1 MVWYMRYVI
10 AVDLGGTQMRAGLAD
25 EAGVL
30 HVELRAPTEAH
41 TGADAIIERMIAM
54 IEQVRAQAPADAELL
69 GIGIGAPGPLDPF
82 RGLVMNPPN
91 LPGWHNVPLRALI
104 ERRVGLPTEL
114 GNDANAAALGEWFF
128 GGGRGTHNLVYVTI
142 STGIGGGVI
151 ADGKLLLGRYGSATE
166 VGMQIIEAGTRAF
179 WEDLASGPGLARA
192 AADAMIAEPRSML
205 HNMATPETV
214 TGALV
219 AQAAAAG
226 DPLAQRL
233 LDREGELIGIG
244 MVNLL
249 HLFSPELILL
259 GGGVMV
265 NNPFLIRRAAQ
276 VVQERAMDVYRDVPL
291 RLATLGERVGLL
303 GAAALFLHIREGR
316 TPESV

>member
-1 MVWYMRYVI
+1 MRYVI
-10 AVDLGGTQMRAGLAD
+10 VVDLGGTQIRVGLAD

-30 HVELRAPTEAH
+30 HAEQRALTEAH
-41 TGADAIIERMIAM
+41 TGADAIIERMVAM
-54 IEQVRAQAPADAELL
+54 IEQARAQVPAGADLL
-69 GIGIGAPGPLDPF
+69 GVGIGAPGPLDPF

-104 ERRVGLPTEL
+104 EQRANLPTEL

-166 VGMQIIEAGTRAF
+166 VGMQIIETSTRAF

-192 AADAMIAEPRSML
+192 AADAMIAEPRSLL
-205 HNMATPETV
+205 HTLATPETV

-219 AQAAAAG
+219 AQAAAMD

-233 LDREGELIGIG
+233 MDREGELIGIG
-244 MVNLL
+244 LVNLL
-249 HLFSPELILL
+249 HLFSPELVLL
-259 GGGVMV
+259 GGGVAA
-265 NNPFLIRRAAQ
+265 NNPLLIRRAAQ

-303 GAAALFLHIREGR
+303 GAAALFLHMREGR
-316 TPESV
+316 TPATE

>member
-1 MVWYMRYVI
+1 MV
-10 AVDLGGTQMRAGLAD
+10 
-25 EAGVL
+25 
-30 HVELRAPTEAH
+30 
-41 TGADAIIERMIAM
+41 AM
-54 IEQVRAQAPADAELL
+54 IEQARAQVPAGADLL
-69 GIGIGAPGPLDPF
+69 GVGIGAPGPLDPF

-104 ERRVGLPTEL
+104 EQRANLPTEL

-166 VGMQIIEAGTRAF
+166 VGMQIIETSTRAF

-192 AADAMIAEPRSML
+192 AADAMIAEPRSLL
-205 HNMATPETV
+205 HTLATPETV

-219 AQAAAAG
+219 AQAAAMD

-233 LDREGELIGIG
+233 MDREGELIGIG
-244 MVNLL
+244 LVNLL
-249 HLFSPELILL
+249 HLFSPELVLL
-259 GGGVMV
+259 GGGVAA
-265 NNPFLIRRAAQ
+265 NNPLLIRRAAQ

-303 GAAALFLHIREGR
+303 GAAALFLHMREGR
-316 TPESV
+316 TPATE

>member
-1 MVWYMRYVI
+1 MRYVI
-10 AVDLGGTQMRAGLAD
+10 VVDLGGTQIRVGLAD

-30 HVELRAPTEAH
+30 HAEQRALTEAH
-41 TGADAIIERMIAM
+41 TGADAIIERMVAM
-54 IEQVRAQAPADAELL
+54 IEQARAQVPAGADLL
-69 GIGIGAPGPLDPF
+69 GVGIGAPGPLDPF

-104 ERRVGLPTEL
+104 EQRANLPTEL

-166 VGMQIIEAGTRAF
+166 VGMHIIETSTRAF

-192 AADAMIAEPRSML
+192 AADAMIAEPRSLL
-205 HNMATPETV
+205 HTLATPETV

-219 AQAAAAG
+219 AQAAAMD

-233 LDREGELIGIG
+233 MDREGELIGIG
-244 MVNLL
+244 LVNLL
-249 HLFSPELILL
+249 HLFSPELVLL
-259 GGGVMV
+259 GGGVAA
-265 NNPFLIRRAAQ
+265 NNPLLIRRAAQ

-303 GAAALFLHIREGR
+303 GAAALFLHMREGR
-316 TPESV
+316 TPATE

>member
-1 MVWYMRYVI
+1 MRYVI
-10 AVDLGGTQMRAGLAD
+10 VVDLGGTQIRVGLAD

-30 HVELRAPTEAH
+30 HAEQRALTEAH
-41 TGADAIIERMIAM
+41 TGADAIIERMVAM
-54 IEQVRAQAPADAELL
+54 IEQARAQVPAGADLL
-69 GIGIGAPGPLDPF
+69 GVGIGAPGPLDPF
-82 RGLVMNPPN
+82 HGLVMNPPN

-104 ERRVGLPTEL
+104 EQRANLPTEL

-166 VGMQIIEAGTRAF
+166 VGMQIIETSTRAF

-192 AADAMIAEPRSML
+192 AADAMIAEPRSLL
-205 HNMATPETV
+205 HTLATPETV

-219 AQAAAAG
+219 AQAAAMD

-233 LDREGELIGIG
+233 MDREGELIGIG
-244 MVNLL
+244 LVNLL
-249 HLFSPELILL
+249 HLFSPELVLL
-259 GGGVMV
+259 GGGVAA
-265 NNPFLIRRAAQ
+265 NNPLLIRRAAQ

-303 GAAALFLHIREGR
+303 GAAALFLHMREGR
-316 TPESV
+316 TPATE

>member
-1 MVWYMRYVI
+1 
-10 AVDLGGTQMRAGLAD
+10 MRAGLAD

-30 HVELRAPTEAH
+30 HVELRAPTEVH
-41 TGADAIIERMIAM
+41 SGPDAIIERMVAM
-54 IEQVRAQAPADAELL
+54 IEQVRAQAPGDAELL
-69 GIGIGAPGPLDPF
+69 GVGIGAPGPLDPF
-82 RGLVMNPPN
+82 RGLVLSPPTM
-91 LPGWHNVPLRALI
+91 PGWHSVPLRALI
-104 ERRVGLPTEL
+104 EQRVGLPTEL

-128 GGGRGTHNLVYVTI
+128 GGGRGTQNLVYVTI

-166 VGMQIIEAGTRAF
+166 VGMQIIETSTRAF

-205 HNMATPETV
+205 HSLATPETV

-219 AQAAAAG
+219 AQVAAAG

-244 MVNLL
+244 LLNLL

-259 GGGVMV
+259 GGGVVV
-265 NNPFLIRRAAQ
+265 NNPFLIKRAAQ
-276 VVQERAMDVYRDVPL
+276 VVQERAMPLYHDVPL
-291 RLATLGERVGLL
+291 QLAALGERAGLL
-303 GAAALFLHIREGR
+303 GAAALFLHMREGR
-316 TPESV
+316 TPESA